1 MVADGRIIVAWDR
14 ASASISRYFD
24 LVEALGT
31 GQDEQQ
37 IVRAFRSLDKDL
49 SAIGIRSGNPALYRP
64 SRPVSLALGTAMMDD
79 LAARVAVAAG
89 RIGDAIQEI
98 ERRFDDL
105 NSRMA
110 RFGKVSGDARYSL
123 IGAR

>member
-1 MVADGRIIVAWDR
+1 
-14 ASASISRYFD
+14 
-24 LVEALGT
+24 
-31 GQDEQQ
+31 
-37 IVRAFRSLDKDL
+37 
-49 SAIGIRSGNPALYRP
+49 
-64 SRPVSLALGTAMMDD
+64 MMDD

-89 RIGDAIQEI
+89 RIGDAIQEV

-110 RFGKVSGDARYSL
+110 RFGKVSGDVRYSL